1 MLNKEHFKKWFN
13 SKFSF
18 TEKGTISVNGKVS
31 QYKSP
36 SDIATMYYKTM
47 QESMFETDWLMSDC
61 VNLINEMKPVKTKV
75 VKNITHAETWVQ
87 AVLNAQYC
95 PFRISRTGTMFE
107 FVENN
112 QNTMGTNADINDVL
126 SWLRLQN
133 EEQEKFKEGLVKDAL
148 IMVLRRANYRV
159 LYKIIDE
166 IKYEKKYENSLD
178 TFLKFN
184 YDYWKIKQDYDV
196 YETMFKHWMWC

>member
-13 SKFSF
+13 SKFTF

-36 SDIATMYYKTM
+36 SDIATLYYKTM

-87 AVLNAQYC
+87 AVLNA
-95 PFRISRTGTMFE
+95 P
-107 FVENN
+107 
-112 QNTMGTNADINDVL
+112 
-126 SWLRLQN
+126 
-133 EEQEKFKEGLVKDAL
+133 
-148 IMVLRRANYRV
+148 
-159 LYKIIDE
+159 
-166 IKYEKKYENSLD
+166 
-178 TFLKFN
+178 
-184 YDYWKIKQDYDV
+184 
-196 YETMFKHWMWC
+196 